1 MTGRAT
7 SEPDGGHGGGFSLW
21 RRSEARNDRGA
32 VTAELA
38 LGLPL
43 LMGVTVVLCWLLALG
58 IGQVRV
64 QDAARET
71 ARAAARGDD
80 AADAVAVGKRVA
92 PSGSSVSLQAGGE
105 HVVATVVA
113 PIPGPDVLV
122 RLPGVRLRAEAVAL
136 NEDRQ

>member
-1 MTGRAT
+1 MTIRAA
-7 SEPDGGHGGGFSLW
+7 SRHGS
-21 RRSEARNDRGA
+21 RRRPGVRKDRGA

-80 AADAVAVGKRVA
+80 TADAIAVGRRVA
-92 PSGSSVSLQAGGE
+92 PSDSSVSLQSGGE
-105 HVVATVVA
+105 QVVATVVA

-122 RLPGVRLRAEAVAL
+122 RLPGVQLRAEAVAF
-136 NEDRQ
+136 NEDHQ

>member
-1 MTGRAT
+1 M
-7 SEPDGGHGGGFSLW
+7 
-21 RRSEARNDRGA
+21 
-32 VTAELA
+32 TAELA

-58 IGQVRV
+58 VGQVRV

-80 AADAVAVGKRVA
+80 SGAAIAVGKRVA
-92 PSGSSVSLQAGGE
+92 PPGSSVSLQTGGE
-105 HVVATVVA
+105 QVVATVVA

-122 RLPGVRLRAEAVAL
+122 RLPGVQLRAEAVAF
-136 NEDRQ
+136 NEEQK

>member
-1 MTGRAT
+1 M
-7 SEPDGGHGGGFSLW
+7 
-21 RRSEARNDRGA
+21 
-32 VTAELA
+32 A

-71 ARAAARGDD
+71 ARAAARGD
-80 AADAVAVGKRVA
+80 ATGAAVAVGRRVA
-92 PSGSSVSLQAGGE
+92 PAGSSVRVTVGQE

-113 PIPGPDVLV
+113 PVPGPDVLV
-122 RLPGVRLRAEAVAL
+122 RLPGVRLRAEAVAF
-136 NEDRQ
+136 NEEQR